1 MTDDFK
7 FVEVDPK
14 AIENQL
20 ISEYENAI
28 GETLYPGDE
37 RRIFL
42 LQLIPIIVG
51 LKNDINDTVK
61 QNFLRYARGEI
72 LDAIGGT
79 ITPRLKPQKAKV
91 TLEFKLSAPQL
102 TSVVISRGTRVTPD
116 GILYFEAIED
126 LIIPKGGEAGRVIAA
141 ALEEG
146 EKYNKFTPGQIK
158 NIVDPIPY
166 VASVTNID
174 ESSGGADIEDDDHY
188 RDRIRQVQESYST
201 AGPEGAYI
209 YWAKT
214 ADANIA
220 DVAVISPS
228 PGVIRVIVLMKEGRL
243 PLQTVLDSVYTAVN
257 AKNRRPLTDKV
268 EVAAPN
274 EILYDIELTYYISHE
289 RSSMENKIKS
299 SIEKSIETYK
309 LWQCEKLGRAIN
321 PDYLRQLMLEQ
332 GAFRIDITNPVYT
345 KISNDSVAKP
355 GTIKITYG
363 GLI

>member
-51 LKNDINDTVK
+51 LKNDINDTAK

-72 LDAIGGT
+72 LDGIGGT

-102 TSVVISRGTRVTPD
+102 TPVVISGGTRVTPD

-126 LIIPKGGEAGRVIAA
+126 LIIPKGEEAGRVIAA

-166 VASVTNID
+166 VASATNID
-174 ESSGGADIEDDDHY
+174 ESSGGADIENDDHY

-220 DVAVISPS
+220 DVAITSPS

-268 EVAAPN
+268 EVTAPN

-289 RSSMENKIKS
+289 RSSMENIIKG
-299 SIEKSIETYK
+299 SIEKSIEAYK

-332 GAFRIDITNPVYT
+332 GVFRIDITNPVYT
-345 KISNDSVAKP
+345 KVSNDSVAKP